1 MKSDV
6 LPNLLDLRD
15 SWQCS
20 LDFGCDMT
28 CCLQYVEDKTARIQL
43 KGVNH
48 PSQKSFVETLLSNA
62 SAEWILVSN
71 LHEVGLHVV

>member
-1 MKSDV
+1 
-6 LPNLLDLRD
+6 
-15 SWQCS
+15 
-20 LDFGCDMT
+20 MT